1 VVLFA
6 ATFAALPLHAQTT
19 DAQVVDLIPGILS
32 NNVSTLKA
40 VGDSLW
46 VGPFLN
52 LTVDGGASWTHPTA
66 DTLFGTPNRV
76 FSLDAD
82 GPVVWAALGFNDTSS
97 GQSIQSAAGFL
108 VSTDGGRTFSFRFP
122 QLDSPADTVLT
133 YGVSMLAALPVV
145 VPQQSAPFDIDY
157 DPVRDEVWVAGWASG
172 IRRSADGGR
181 TWQRVVLPPDE
192 LEAVYPDTLY
202 HFIVEPQRGGMGSLN
217 YLGFSVLVDETGTV
231 WAGTPRGINRS
242 TDGGTSWRRFSADG
256 TTNSLTGNWVI
267 ALDEQPMPG
276 RNPVWMASWNAGDGG
291 ANQQFGVT
299 VTRDGGETFEQTLLG
314 VQALGFAFQGETVFV
329 AGRDQGLLIS
339 EDEGNTWRSVID
351 FRDQAHPDRVIRPG
365 AEVLS
370 VAATRDALW
379 VGTEDGLLKSLDG
392 GATWSIFR
400 VEVPLQTDITA
411 NRVPSVKTFAY
422 PNPFSPAGDRFVRV
436 RFEAGQASGVRL
448 RVFDFGMNLVREVHG
463 DVAGSGEQEI
473 SWDGIDK
480 DGLRVANGVYFY
492 AVQAGNGTQWG
503 KILIV
508 E

>member
-1 VVLFA
+1 MMFFA
-6 ATFAALPLHAQTT
+6 AFSPADSARGQTT

-32 NNVSTLKA
+32 NNVSNLKA

-46 VGPFLN
+46 VGPFLD
-52 LTVDGGASWTHPTA
+52 LTVDGGATWTHPAA

-76 FSLDAD
+76 FSLDAS

-97 GQSIQSAAGFL
+97 GQSIQAAAGFL

-122 QLDSPADTVLT
+122 QLDSPADTSIV
-133 YGVSMLAALPVV
+133 YGVSTLPALPVV

-157 DPVRDEVWVAGWASG
+157 DPVNDEVWVAGWASG
-172 IRRSADGGR
+172 IRRSADGGK

-192 LEAVYPDTLY
+192 LEAVFPDTLY
-202 HFIVEPQRGGMGSLN
+202 NFVVEPQRGGNGSLN
-217 YLGFSVLVDETGTV
+217 YLGFSVLVDESGTV

-242 TDGGTSWRRFSADG
+242 TDGGLSWQRFSADG
-256 TTNSLTGNWVI
+256 TAKSLTGNWVI
-267 ALDEQPMPG
+267 AIDEQPLPG
-276 RNPVWMASWNAGDGG
+276 NNAIWMASWNAGDGG

-299 VTRDGGETFEQTLLG
+299 VTRDGGETFEQALLG
-314 VQALGFAFQGETVFV
+314 VQALGFAFRGETVYV
-329 AGRDQGLLIS
+329 AARDQGLLIS
-339 EDEGNTWRSVID
+339 DDSGNSWRSVID
-351 FRDQAHPDRVIRPG
+351 FRDQARPDQLVRPG

-370 VAATRDALW
+370 VATTRNALW

-400 VEVPLQTDITA
+400 VEVPLKPDVVAT
-411 NRVPSVKTFAY
+411 RVPRVDTFAY

-436 RFEAGQASGVRL
+436 RYQAGQGGSVRL
-448 RVFDFGMNLVREVHG
+448 RVFDFGMNLVRELHG
-463 DVAGSGEQEI
+463 DEPGGEQEI

-492 AVQAGNGTQWG
+492 AVEAGGKTQWG